1 MSYFAAYLW
10 VCVNNCTVHVARP
23 DSLAYKS
30 ESTAVPHGYVSD
42 KRSSSARPA
51 SLTRETSPV
60 LLRHKEMSASVSSA
74 DSASS
79 LTKGVSV

>member
-1 MSYFAAYLW
+1 MSYFAAYLL
-10 VCVNNCTVHVARP
+10 VCTVRVVRP

-30 ESTAVPHGYVSD
+30 EVTAVPHVSVAD

-51 SLTRETSPV
+51 SLTRDTSPV
-60 LLRHKEMSASVSSA
+60 MLRHKEASASVSSA

-79 LTKGVSV
+79 LTKALSV